1 MSAFG
6 FGFVATEEV
15 LTPLTGILLAGSIV
29 ALGFSARRRQR
40 YRALAIGIA
49 AAALIIGSKFWPEQ
63 VWTGYA
69 GLGGLLVAAVWNMR
83 IAGTKPICSV
93 EEGVGVPTQ
102 VMERRSK
109 DETNRR
115 DLQRRLSDMR

>member
-29 ALGFSARRRQR
+29 ALGFSARRRRR
-40 YRALAIGIA
+40 YSALAIGITA
-49 AAALIIGSKFWPEQ
+49 AAFIIGSKFWPAQ

-69 GLGGLLVAAVWNMR
+69 GLGGLLVAAIWNMR
-83 IAGTKPICSV
+83 ISGTKSVCSK
-93 EEGVGVPTQ
+93 EEGAGVPTQ
-102 VMERRSK
+102 VIERR
-109 DETNRR
+109 
-115 DLQRRLSDMR
+115 